1 MTISRR
7 TFGLSAIC
15 AAGSFASV
23 STVRATEQSSG
34 IATAD
39 LPQGENATPALVQS
53 IESAVA
59 AGQPRLQLPEGEF
72 HFWPEGTAQR
82 FLHIS
87 NNDDEV
93 NNVVVLLDGVDNFHI
108 EGQNTRLI
116 FHGRVTPFVLLNCS
130 DVQITGVTIDWEVP
144 FHCEATVSKVSPD
157 GKQVELDFHEGFS
170 FKVKD
175 NEFYFAGEGF
185 EAKGIKNILEFDA
198 DRRET
203 RYQVFDNYLYSRLGG
218 VSRRYR
224 VTQLDERRV
233 RFDMLDNFRSVPV
246 AGNVVIVM
254 PVKRLYPAI
263 FVEDCRRVTVKGVT
277 INHSGCMGLIC
288 QTSSTI
294 SLIDSAVVPSGNR
307 HVSTCVDATHF
318 VNCSGSIHI
327 ENCDFS
333 HHIDDALNVHG
344 IYVRIKSRLDNR
356 RLAVEL
362 SEPQQRGVRCVR
374 AGDLIALMDDETVA
388 KYFTGTVHG
397 VDWEDERDAVITLD
411 SDLPDTVQEGDVID
425 VLNRQSNVLFRNNRI
440 SKNRA
445 RGILLKTLGE
455 LIVEDNYFHTPGA
468 AIFIPGGVTHWY
480 ESSPTSYVLIR
491 NNVFDHCKYGVW
503 SDAVIAVICRDPGG
517 TDPVPPFHG
526 TVVITD
532 NEFRSHF
539 ANQLVCNRTE
549 QVVFK
554 RNRIEMNAYHGFGPD
569 LPATIKLEKV
579 GRISVSDNHLVGG
592 QELRII
598 NER

>member
-198 DRRET
+198 EPGTRFLIITFTHASAESVGDIVSPNLMSDGYGLTCWTIFDR
-203 RYQVFDNYLYSRLGG
+203 
-218 VSRRYR
+218 
-224 VTQLDERRV
+224 
-233 RFDMLDNFRSVPV
+233 
-246 AGNVVIVM
+246 
-254 PVKRLYPAI
+254 
-263 FVEDCRRVTVKGVT
+263 
-277 INHSGCMGLIC
+277 C
-288 QTSSTI
+288 Q
-294 SLIDSAVVPSGNR
+294 
-307 HVSTCVDATHF
+307 
-318 VNCSGSIHI
+318 
-327 ENCDFS
+327 
-333 HHIDDALNVHG
+333 
-344 IYVRIKSRLDNR
+344 
-356 RLAVEL
+356 
-362 SEPQQRGVRCVR
+362 
-374 AGDLIALMDDETVA
+374 
-388 KYFTGTVHG
+388 
-397 VDWEDERDAVITLD
+397 
-411 SDLPDTVQEGDVID
+411 
-425 VLNRQSNVLFRNNRI
+425 
-440 SKNRA
+440 
-445 RGILLKTLGE
+445 
-455 LIVEDNYFHTPGA
+455 
-468 AIFIPGGVTHWY
+468 
-480 ESSPTSYVLIR
+480 
-491 NNVFDHCKYGVW
+491 
-503 SDAVIAVICRDPGG
+503 
-517 TDPVPPFHG
+517 
-526 TVVITD
+526 
-532 NEFRSHF
+532 
-539 ANQLVCNRTE
+539 
-549 QVVFK
+549 
-554 RNRIEMNAYHGFGPD
+554 
-569 LPATIKLEKV
+569 LPAMSL
-579 GRISVSDNHLVGG
+579 S
-592 QELRII
+592 
-598 NER
+598 